1 MNDRTYRRRLAP
13 LIPGVCAI
21 ALAAAVVASP
31 DSALQAS
38 LAGLKLWWNLVFPAL
53 LPFLVLTQILLAS
66 GLLHMLGVPLEPV
79 MRRMFRLPG
88 AAGWCFAVGAAAGA
102 PSAATAAAGLHR
114 SGGLTARQGAAAA
127 AAAHFA
133 SPASIVIVVGAGLL
147 GSPGAGYGLLLI
159 HWLSGLLAAWT
170 AAAVL
175 PGLNDADVPR
185 PAVHMSAGRPEAR
198 KSQPLWSRMRQAAR
212 DAREEDGRS
221 FGRLLGEAVA
231 SAVQQLMLAGGCI
244 IMFAVV
250 ARLLLQ
256 LLPWLPSWS
265 AGGLL
270 EMHLGAA
277 GLTGSGAAPLF
288 RAAGPAGEPLLY
300 ALLSAALAWGG
311 VSAHLMAQAQLREA
325 GARYAPFAAVRLL
338 HAVFAFAL
346 TFLAW
351 RPFLSLQQAVLPAF
365 AWPQATHGS
374 GGAAAGLWQL
384 LPSAL
389 ALQGAVLL
397 GALLLA
403 LPALLMLGRG
413 RDI

>member
-1 MNDRTYRRRLAP
+1 MSDRTYRRRLAP

-53 LPFLVLTQILLAS
+53 LPFLVLTEMLLAS

-88 AAGWCFAVGAAAGA
+88 TAGGCFAVGAAAGA
-102 PSAATAAAGLHR
+102 PSAAAAAAGLHR

-127 AAAHFA
+127 ALAHFA

-147 GSPGAGYGLLLI
+147 GSPVAGYGLLLI
-159 HWLSGLLAAWT
+159 HWLSGLLAAW
-170 AAAVL
+170 AAAAAL
-175 PGLNDADVPR
+175 PGLKAADAG
-185 PAVHMSAGRPEAR
+185 PAVQGSAGGPEAR
-198 KSQPLWSRMRQAAR
+198 KASPLWSRMRQAGR
-212 DAREEDGRS
+212 DARQADGRS
-221 FGRLLGEAVA
+221 FGRLLGEAVSA
-231 SAVQQLMLAGGCI
+231 AVQQLMLAGGCI

-250 ARLLLQ
+250 ARLLLR

-270 EMHLGAA
+270 ELHLGAA
-277 GLTGSGAAPLF
+277 GLTGPAAASLF

-300 ALLSAALAWGG
+300 ALLSACLAWGG

-338 HAVFAFAL
+338 HAVFAFSL
-346 TFLAW
+346 TVLAWKPFLA
-351 RPFLSLQQAVLPAF
+351 LQQSALPVF
-365 AWPQATHGS
+365 AWPQASPGS
-374 GGAAAGLWQL
+374 SGAAAGLWQL

-389 ALQGAVLL
+389 TLQGAVLL

-403 LPALLMLGRG
+403 LPASLLRRRA
-413 RDI
+413 RDN